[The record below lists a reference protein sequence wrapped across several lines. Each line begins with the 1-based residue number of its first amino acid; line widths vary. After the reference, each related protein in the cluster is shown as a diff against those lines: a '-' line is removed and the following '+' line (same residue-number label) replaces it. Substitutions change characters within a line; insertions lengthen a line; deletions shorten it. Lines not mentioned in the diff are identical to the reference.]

1 MLCRRAEHDSGHHA
15 DFRAANFGKYVYG
28 IVSIRMVD
36 FESATNYLD
45 FVGQAGIINPG
56 SSASYGFRIATKQ
69 DGSDRTRRRGIS
81 YTHFAD
87 TDEIDS
93 RLRLSLR

>member
-28 IVSIRMVD
+28 IVSFRMVD

-45 FVGQAGIINPG
+45 FVSQTGIINSG
-56 SSASYGFRIATKQ
+56 SSASYRFWIATKL
-69 DGSDRTRRRGIS
+69 DGSDRARRRGVS
-81 YTHFAD
+81 DTHFAD

-93 RLRLSLR
+93 VVG